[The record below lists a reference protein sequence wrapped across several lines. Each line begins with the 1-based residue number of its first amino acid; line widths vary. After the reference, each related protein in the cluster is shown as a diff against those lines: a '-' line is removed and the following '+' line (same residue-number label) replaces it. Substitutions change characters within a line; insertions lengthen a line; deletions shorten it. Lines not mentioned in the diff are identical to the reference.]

1 MANDNQELSKL
12 LAPKAIFFITIFTN
26 LCTATWPTSSI
37 SPGRGHYPPVFC
49 KMSHVLLD
57 AKDKVF
63 KYKQDPSSLNTYDSS
78 CGAAAGIWSVRPDDQ
93 SDSMTCDKTYDE
105 GYVFTMYFY
114 FGSNYFHLH
123 YDMMI
128 PLFSEL
134 RNKDKG
140 KKIVLMP
147 SVESV
152 RLQAMYWETQA
163 FQDESKYWY
172 QMLKVLASSHT
183 LLPLDDR
190 IHSNHG
196 NICFKSINF
205 GTPLYSSRDIGL
217 ILPYIQFIKEELGV
231 RHEQVTK
238 DKVGII
244 KRTNRR
250 RILNEGELVKAISN
264 IASVELVDFSGLTF
278 KQQVEKVQE
287 YSVFVGMNGAGLMN
301 GLFLSPGAVTVQLVP
316 FRADVNFKEFGVLL
330 RNRGPYL
337 EWHNEH
343 AELSQELPND
353 PYHGQSDTTVKVA
366 EFIELI
372 KKALQLVNSDEYS
385 DKTEL

>member
-1 MANDNQELSKL
+1 MTNYSQELFKL
-12 LAPKAIFFITIFTN
+12 LVFRAIVLLTICTSLCKA
-26 LCTATWPTSSI
+26 AWPASNI
-37 SPGRGHYPPVFC
+37 SPVRGHYPPVFC

-57 AKDKVF
+57 ARDRVF
-63 KYKQDPSSLNTYDSS
+63 RYKQDLTSRNTFDSS
-78 CGAAAGIWSVRPDDQ
+78 CGAGAGIWSVRPDEQ
-93 SDSMTCDKTYDE
+93 SDSMTCDETYDE

-114 FGSNYFHLH
+114 YGSNYFHLH

-134 RNKDKG
+134 RKEDKG

-152 RLQAMYWETQA
+152 RLQAMYWETKA
-163 FQDESKYWY
+163 FHDTSKYWY

-190 IHSNHG
+190 IQKSQG
-196 NICFKSINF
+196 NICFKTINF
-205 GTPLYSSRDIGL
+205 GTPMYSSADKDL
-217 ILPYIQFIKEELGV
+217 IIPYVQFIKEELGV
-231 RHEQVTK
+231 RHHQISK

-250 RILNEGELVKAISN
+250 RILNEGELVEAVSN
-264 IASVELVDFSGLTF
+264 IADVELVDFSRLSF
-278 KQQVEKVQE
+278 KQQIEKVQE
-287 YSVFVGMNGAGLMN
+287 YSVLVGMNGAGLMN

-316 FRADVNFKEFGVLL
+316 FRADLNFKEFGQLL
-330 RNRGPYL
+330 KNRGPYL

-343 AELSQELPND
+343 ANLSQELPND
-353 PYHGQSDTTVKVA
+353 PYHGQSDTTVQVG
-366 EFIELI
+366 EFVELI
-372 KKALQLVNSDEYS
+372 KKALQLVNSDDYS